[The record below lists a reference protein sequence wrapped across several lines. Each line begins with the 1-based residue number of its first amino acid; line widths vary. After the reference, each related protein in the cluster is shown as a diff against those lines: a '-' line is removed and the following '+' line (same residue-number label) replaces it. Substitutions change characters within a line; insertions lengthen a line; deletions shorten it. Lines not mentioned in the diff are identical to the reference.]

1 MKGRSSRAAETPEQA
16 VGRVRRQRQ
25 RRDMLVQ
32 MTALGLEVSA
42 AVLGGLACGHYLDQW
57 LGTSPWG
64 VLVLTLGG
72 MATAF
77 SRLLTLTRRFDALR
91 RRDDGAT

>member
-1 MKGRSSRAAETPEQA
+1 MRNGRPPETPEE
-16 VGRVRRQRQ
+16 VVRRAERKRQ

-42 AVLGGLACGHYLDQW
+42 AVLGGLVCGWYLDEHM
-57 LGTSPWG
+57 GTGPWG

-72 MATAF
+72 MVTAF

-91 RRDDGAT
+91 RKDERDRA

>member
-1 MKGRSSRAAETPEQA
+1 MKEAVLPPESPEKVVARAE
-16 VGRVRRQRQ
+16 RRRR

-42 AVLGGLACGHYLDQW
+42 AVLGGLVCGWYLDENF
-57 LGTSPWG
+57 GTAPWG

-72 MATAF
+72 MVTAF
-77 SRLLTLTRRFDALR
+77 ARLFTLTRRFDALR
-91 RRDDGAT
+91 RKDEQDRA